1 MNGIYNTDSS
11 FAFDKLN
18 LAKPHQI
25 PGGSFFIRLSIDNN
39 PLYIQP
45 PVCKLKQGILKAG
58 KKYYSDFMF
67 TNENSNFIEWM
78 EHLENYCQ
86 AMLFEN
92 RNDWFEGD
100 MEMHDIENYFTSPL
114 KIYKSGKY
122 YLARV
127 NITTNLGNPTLKIYN
142 EEEQQISIEDVNDK
156 MNIMSVLEIKGIKC
170 SSTCFQL
177 EMDIKQMMTLKPNNI
192 FDRCVFKSSNT
203 SHSSDIEKI
212 SLPHNV
218 IDNASNE
225 MQHDVTIDDVDDNSE
240 SESESKTE
248 ILDNN
253 LVLTVNTVEPSGDE
267 EPLLITAGTLEQ
279 NKVDNDMDNE
289 HSNDVSEKMTI
300 DTSNSVEDNLVLS
313 EDNAVPAENIVSNE
327 EDKYDNE
334 RSQEKNTLENT
345 DMQEVDLTLDE
356 IPENESFSIKNK
368 NNVYYEMYKEAKRK
382 AKVARDMSLSSY
394 LEAKRIKNV
403 YMLQDSSDSEDS
415 DYENIDS
422 SDE

>member
-1 MNGIYNTDSS
+1 
-11 FAFDKLN
+11 
-18 LAKPHQI
+18 
-25 PGGSFFIRLSIDNN
+25 
-39 PLYIQP
+39 
-45 PVCKLKQGILKAG
+45 
-58 KKYYSDFMF
+58 
-67 TNENSNFIEWM
+67 
-78 EHLENYCQ
+78 
-86 AMLFEN
+86 
-92 RNDWFEGD
+92 
-100 MEMHDIENYFTSPL
+100 
-114 KIYKSGKY
+114 
-122 YLARV
+122 
-127 NITTNLGNPTLKIYN
+127 
-142 EEEQQISIEDVNDK
+142 
-156 MNIMSVLEIKGIKC
+156 
-170 SSTCFQL
+170 
-177 EMDIKQMMTLKPNNI
+177 
-192 FDRCVFKSSNT
+192 
-203 SHSSDIEKI
+203 
-212 SLPHNV
+212 
-218 IDNASNE
+218 

-279 NKVDNDMDNE
+279 NKVNNDMDNE

-300 DTSNSVEDNLVLS
+300 DTSNSVEDNQVQS